1 MGRVLPGTCDLDSL
15 GMADLKPAYL
25 IFGED
30 EGKIDPWRARVRARV
45 QKEEAA
51 TLEVLR
57 DDRLTGDTVAEAITA
72 LTLSTGRRWVLVDGI
87 QRWKAADVKAVTA
100 ALTALPAETVV
111 VFIAVGEV
119 SKTLVKAVE
128 ECGGEVHEYKPPRG
142 SYTSWARTHARELGI
157 DLEKDAADALVARI
171 PRDEKKKPV
180 RLRQQ
185 TLLRE
190 LEKLALFAGEGTTV
204 DLDTVELLT
213 SSGDA
218 RMFELADAVIEGNRE
233 RALVLAEKLRAQG
246 QDMMYILFALL
257 RQIRNAH
264 LAWAL
269 VDSGRSGDVQSELR
283 VPQFVARKIVSQ
295 VKNLDGARFER
306 ALDLLADLDWSVRGG
321 TDRDAESV
329 LTLMLAGAAGGDAAP
344 RAA

>member
-1 MGRVLPGTCDLDSL
+1 
-15 GMADLKPAYL
+15 MADLKPVYL
-25 IFGED
+25 IFGDD
-30 EGKIDPWRARVRARV
+30 EGKIDPWRARVRARA
-45 QKEEAA
+45 QEEEAA

-57 DDRLTGDTVAEAITA
+57 DERLTGEAVAEAITA
-72 LTLSTGRRWVLVDGI
+72 LTLSTGRRWVLADGI
-87 QRWKAADVKAVTA
+87 QRWKAADVKEVA
-100 ALTALPAETVV
+100 AALPAQPPDTVV

-128 ECGGEVHEYKPPRG
+128 DCGGEVHEYKPPKG
-142 SYTSWARTHARELGI
+142 SYTSWARTQARELGI

-171 PRDEKKKPV
+171 PRDDKKK

-185 TLLRE
+185 TLMRE
-190 LEKLALFAGEGTTV
+190 LEKLAMFAGEGTTV

-218 RMFELADAVIEGNRE
+218 RMFDLADAVIEGNRE
-233 RALVLAEKLRAQG
+233 RAMSLAERLRDQG
-246 QDMMYILFALL
+246 EDMMYILFALL
-257 RQIRNAH
+257 RQIRNAQ

-269 VDSGRSGDVQSELR
+269 VNSGRSGEVQRELG
-283 VPQFVARKIVSQ
+283 VPQFVARKITSQ
-295 VKNLDGARFER
+295 VKNLDGARFIR
-306 ALDLLADLDWSVRGG
+306 ALDLLAELDWSVRGG

-329 LTLMLAGAAGGDAAP
+329 LTLMLAGAGGAETGR

>member
-1 MGRVLPGTCDLDSL
+1 
-15 GMADLKPAYL
+15 MADLKRAYL
-25 IFGED
+25 IHGED
-30 EGKIDPWRARVRARV
+30 ESRIDAWRARVRARV
-45 QKEEAA
+45 QEEEAA
-51 TLEVLR
+51 TLDVLR
-57 DDRLTGDTVAEAITA
+57 DERLTGEAVAEGITA
-72 LTLSTGRRWVLVDGI
+72 LTLSTGRRYVLADGI
-87 QRWKAADVKAVTA
+87 QRWKAADVKEVA
-100 ALTALPAETVV
+100 AALPALPADTVV
-111 VFIAVGEV
+111 VLIAVGEA

-128 ECGGEVHEYKPPRG
+128 GCGGEVHEYKPPKG
-142 SYTSWARTHARELGI
+142 SYTAWARKHAGELGI

-185 TLLRE
+185 TLMRE
-190 LEKLALFAGEGTTV
+190 LEKLALFAGEGATI

-233 RALVLAEKLRAQG
+233 RAMNLAEKLRDQG
-246 QDMMYILFALL
+246 EDMMYILFALL
-257 RQIRNAH
+257 RQIRNAQ

-269 VDSGRSGDVQSELR
+269 VNAGRSGEIQSKLR
-283 VPQFVARKIVSQ
+283 VPPFVARKIVSQ

-306 ALDLLADLDWSVRGG
+306 ALDLLAELDWSVRGG

-329 LTLMLAGAAGGDAAP
+329 LTLMLAGVGGAGSGR

>member
-1 MGRVLPGTCDLDSL
+1 
-15 GMADLKPAYL
+15 MADLKPAYL
-25 IFGED
+25 IFGDD
-30 EGKIDPWRARVRARV
+30 EGKIDPWRARVRARA
-45 QKEEAA
+45 QREEAA

-57 DDRLTGDTVAEAITA
+57 DERLTGEGAAEAITA
-72 LTLSTGRRWVLVDGI
+72 LTLSTGRRYVLADGI
-87 QRWKAADVKAVTA
+87 QRWKAADVKEVA
-100 ALTALPAETVV
+100 AALPALPTDTVV

-119 SKTLVKAVE
+119 SKTLIKAVE
-128 ECGGEVHEYKPPRG
+128 DCGGEVHEYKPPKG
-142 SYTSWARTHARELGI
+142 SYTTWARTHARELGI

-171 PRDEKKKPV
+171 PRDEKKK

-185 TLLRE
+185 TLMRE
-190 LEKLALFAGEGTTV
+190 LEKLAMFAGEGTTI

-218 RMFELADAVIEGNRE
+218 RMFDLADAVIEGDRE
-233 RALVLAEKLRAQG
+233 RAMSLAEKLRDQG
-246 QDMMYILFALL
+246 EDMMYILFALL
-257 RQIRNAH
+257 RQIRNAQ

-269 VDSGRSGDVQSELR
+269 VNSGRSGEVQSALHVPR
-283 VPQFVARKIVSQ
+283 VVARKIVSQ

-306 ALDLLADLDWSVRGG
+306 ALDLLAELDWSVRGG

-329 LTLMLAGAAGGDAAP
+329 LTLMLAGAGGAEAVR